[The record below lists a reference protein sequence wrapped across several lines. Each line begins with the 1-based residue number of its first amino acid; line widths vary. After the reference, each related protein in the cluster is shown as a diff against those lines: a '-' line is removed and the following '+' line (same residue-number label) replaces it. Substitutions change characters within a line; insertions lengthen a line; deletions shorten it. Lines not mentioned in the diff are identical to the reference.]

1 MKTYTGYTGTKI
13 EIQAENLDE
22 AYQKLIAGDYFEV
35 EVESWIEDGDDTY
48 DTNTST
54 ETK

>member
-1 MKTYTGYTGTKI
+1 MKTYTGYTGTRI
-13 EIQAENLDE
+13 EIEAENLDE
-22 AYQKLIAGDYFEV
+22 AYHKLIAGEYFEV

-48 DTNTST
+48 DTNTAT

>member
-1 MKTYTGYTGTKI
+1 MKTYTGYIGTKY
-13 EIQAENLDE
+13 EIQADNLDE
-22 AYQKLIAGDYFEV
+22 AYDKLYRGDAFEV
-35 EVESWIEDGDDTY
+35 DVESWIEDGDDTH

>member
-1 MKTYTGYTGTKI
+1 MIYTGYTGTKI
-13 EIQAENLDE
+13 EIEAENLDE
-22 AYQKLIAGDYFEV
+22 AYHKLVAGEYFEV

-48 DTNTST
+48 DPNIAT